1 MNKRNMRVL
10 LTILVLSAIL
20 FVMFAKRESQEQIST
35 LVQLINN
42 KGENI
47 GTAHFLEIGRGV
59 QITVQAKGLR
69 KDLAKGASTHA
80 IHIHE
85 KADCTPLESFKNAGG
100 HFNPNA
106 KEHGLHSA
114 KGQHAGDMPNIM
126 VDTNGD
132 TTSVMV
138 NHHITLQKKD
148 IGQERFSVFDEDG
161 SALIIHAGEDDYK
174 SQPSGAAGPRIAC
187 GKIKSP

>member
-1 MNKRNMRVL
+1 MRTKNII
-10 LTILVLSAIL
+10 TILSLLVVAGVLFI
-20 FVMFAKRESQEQIST
+20 VFAYNNMHPKAYETI
-35 LVQLINN
+35 LINN
-42 KGENI
+42 AGEEI
-47 GTAHFLEIGRGV
+47 GTAIFVEMNDGV
-59 QITVQAKGLR
+59 QITVQAQGL
-69 KDLAKGASTHA
+69 AQGAGTHA

-85 KADCTPLESFKNAGG
+85 KADCTPLESFKNTGG
-100 HFNPNA
+100 HFNPA
-106 KEHGLHSA
+106 GKDHGLHSA
-114 KGQHAGDMPNIM
+114 NGQHAGDMPNIIT
-126 VDTNGD
+126 DANGD

-148 IGQERFSVFDEDG
+148 IGQERFSVFDADG